1 MPVIISLLRGI
12 NVGGRKK
19 IKMAELRGL
28 YSLLGLRD
36 PRTILQ
42 SGNAIFKT
50 DETDLALLQ
59 ARIEAGIRDQFGF
72 DARVILRGAADFRA
86 IFDRHPFTEEQ
97 GSELKKMIVVFLTG
111 CPSLAEVEQLRAS
124 NPGREF
130 IQADGSEIFIF
141 YTDGQARSKLDNNR
155 IERALGLAATARN
168 WNTCQRLLKLLEE
181 YEP

>member
-36 PRTILQ
+36 PRAILQ

-59 ARIEAGIRDQFGF
+59 ARIEGGIRDHFGF
-72 DARVILRGAADFRA
+72 DARVMLRGGGGF
-86 IFDRHPFTEEQ
+86 
-97 GSELKKMIVVFLTG
+97 
-111 CPSLAEVEQLRAS
+111 
-124 NPGREF
+124 
-130 IQADGSEIFIF
+130 
-141 YTDGQARSKLDNNR
+141 
-155 IERALGLAATARN
+155 
-168 WNTCQRLLKLLEE
+168 
-181 YEP
+181 